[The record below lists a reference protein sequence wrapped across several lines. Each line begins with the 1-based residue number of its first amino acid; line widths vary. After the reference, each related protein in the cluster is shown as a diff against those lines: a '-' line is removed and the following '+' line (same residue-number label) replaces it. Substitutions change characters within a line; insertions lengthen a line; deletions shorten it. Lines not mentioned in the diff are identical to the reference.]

1 MDLALKLE
9 TSSIVPLHRQLYDEL
24 RQAILSGRLESG
36 QRMPSTRSLAKSL
49 GISRAT
55 VLFSYDQLISEGYL
69 KTVPASGTFVACQLP
84 DELLHSATTP
94 PISPVSSSCIELSTY
109 GTALATVN
117 LPPPPGQKPLINF
130 SCYGRPAFDEFPIQ
144 LWRRLLSRACHSS
157 AATLDYPTDPLGYK
171 PLREA
176 IARYLAQSRA
186 VRCEPDQVIIV
197 NGSQQALDLIA
208 RLFLNQGD
216 QVVMENPGYFE
227 ARYIFQA
234 QGAKVLP
241 MSVDR
246 SGLIVEKLST
256 LTTPM
261 KLVYVTPSHQFP
273 TGVALS
279 LPRRLALLAWA
290 QQTGAMI
297 LEDDYD
303 SEFRYDERPIPA
315 LQGLT
320 NSDSVIY
327 IGTFSKILF
336 PSLRMGYL
344 VVPQQ
349 LVPVVAR
356 AKWLVDRQSPL
367 LEQHA
372 LTDFINEGYLES
384 HIRRMRILYAKR
396 RKTLVQALTQYIGN
410 RVTIIGENAGMNA
423 MVQFHTHLS
432 DEEII
437 DRAEQQGVELISA
450 CSCYMNA
457 EDSKG
462 MFLLGCTDL
471 NSEVIQEGVQRLA
484 QILNA

>member
-9 TSSIVPLHRQLYDEL
+9 TTSTIPLHKQLYDEL

-36 QRMPSTRSLAKSL
+36 QRMPSTRALAKML

-55 VLFSYDQLISEGYL
+55 VLFSYDQLLSEGYL
-69 KTVPASGTFVACQLP
+69 KTIPASGTFVACQLP
-84 DELLHSATTP
+84 DELLRTTSP
-94 PISPVSSSCIELSTY
+94 PISSASPSCIELSTY
-109 GTALATVN
+109 GATLATVN

-130 SCYGRPAFDEFPIQ
+130 SCYGKPALNEFPIQ
-144 LWRRLLSRACHSS
+144 TWRRLLSRACRFS
-157 AATLDYPTDPLGYK
+157 TTILDYPADPLGYK

-176 IARYLAQSRA
+176 IARYLTQSRA
-186 VRCEPDQVIIV
+186 VRCEPDQVAIV

-208 RLFLNQGD
+208 RLFLNRGD
-216 QVVMENPGYFE
+216 QVIMEDPGYFE
-227 ARYIFQA
+227 ARYIFQV

-241 MSVDR
+241 VPVDR
-246 SGLIVEKLST
+246 SGLVMEHLST
-256 LTTPM
+256 LTTPV

-273 TGVALS
+273 TGAVLS

-290 QQTGAMI
+290 QQTGAII

-320 NSDSVIY
+320 SSDSVIY
-327 IGTFSKILF
+327 IGTFSKVMF

-344 VVPQQ
+344 VIPRQ

-372 LTDFINEGYLES
+372 LTNFINEGHLES
-384 HIRRMRILYAKR
+384 HIRRMRILYAER
-396 RKTLVQALTQYIGN
+396 RKTLVQALTQHLGN
-410 RVTIIGENAGMNA
+410 QVTIMGENAGMNV
-423 MVQFHTHLS
+423 MVQFHTHWN

-437 DRAEQQGVELISA
+437 AQAEQQGVELISA
-450 CSCYMNA
+450 RSCYMKA
-457 EDSKG
+457 EDGNGK
-462 MFLLGCTDL
+462 FLLGCTDL
-471 NSEVIQEGVQRLA
+471 TSEVIQEGVWRLA
-484 QILNA
+484 QILKA

>member
-9 TSSIVPLHRQLYDEL
+9 TTSTIPLHRQLYDEL
-24 RQAILSGRLESG
+24 RQAILSGRLTSG
-36 QRMPSTRSLAKSL
+36 QRMPSTRALAETL

-55 VLFSYDQLISEGYL
+55 VLFSYEQLLSEGYL
-69 KTVPASGTFVACQLP
+69 NTVPASGTFVACQLP
-84 DELLHSATTP
+84 DELLQLATAP
-94 PISPVSSSCIELSTY
+94 SISPPSSPCIELSTY
-109 GTALATVN
+109 GATLARVE
-117 LPPPPGQKPLINF
+117 LPPAPGQKPLINF
-130 SCYGRPAFDEFPIQ
+130 GCYGRPAFEEFPIH
-144 LWRRLLSRACHSS
+144 LWRRLLSRACRLSS
-157 AATLDYPTDPLGYK
+157 TILDYPADPLGYQ

-176 IARYLAQSRA
+176 IARYLRQSRA

-197 NGSQQALDLIA
+197 NGSQQALDLVA

-216 QVVMENPGYFE
+216 RVVMEDPGYFE

-234 QGAKVLP
+234 QGAEVLP
-241 MSVDR
+241 IPVD
-246 SGLIVEKLST
+246 STGLNVEQIST

-273 TGVALS
+273 TGVVLS

-290 QQTGAMI
+290 QQTGIII

-349 LVPVVAR
+349 LVSVVAR

-372 LTDFINEGYLES
+372 LTDFINEGHLDS
-384 HIRRMRILYAKR
+384 HIRRMRVLYAKR

-410 RVTIIGENAGMNA
+410 QVTIIGENAGMNA

-432 DEEII
+432 DEEMI

-450 CSCYMNA
+450 CSCYMNV
-457 EDSKG
+457 EDGKG
-462 MFLLGCTDL
+462 MFLLGCTAL
-471 NSEVIQEGVQRLA
+471 SSEMIQEGVSRLA
-484 QILNA
+484 QILKT

>member
-1 MDLALKLE
+1 
-9 TSSIVPLHRQLYDEL
+9 
-24 RQAILSGRLESG
+24 
-36 QRMPSTRSLAKSL
+36 
-49 GISRAT
+49 
-55 VLFSYDQLISEGYL
+55 
-69 KTVPASGTFVACQLP
+69 
-84 DELLHSATTP
+84 
-94 PISPVSSSCIELSTY
+94 
-109 GTALATVN
+109 
-117 LPPPPGQKPLINF
+117 
-130 SCYGRPAFDEFPIQ
+130 
-144 LWRRLLSRACHSS
+144 
-157 AATLDYPTDPLGYK
+157 
-171 PLREA
+171 
-176 IARYLAQSRA
+176 
-186 VRCEPDQVIIV
+186 
-197 NGSQQALDLIA
+197 
-208 RLFLNQGD
+208 
-216 QVVMENPGYFE
+216 
-227 ARYIFQA
+227 
-234 QGAKVLP
+234 
-241 MSVDR
+241 
-246 SGLIVEKLST
+246 
-256 LTTPM
+256 
-261 KLVYVTPSHQFP
+261 VYVTPSHQFP